1 MFSRTEHSIGG
12 REAKGGCHSV
22 AALLLKIGRRIG
34 FCPKGTY
41 RLKTPSSAKTS
52 SKILTGLVIAV
63 LILGVLLVCY
73 PLVSDFFYE
82 RAASTIIAKYDEA
95 VRQASEGDIERELA
109 RARGYNDAL
118 RESRVIPTRS
128 FDRQRIEE
136 RSSSY
141 ESILNIAG
149 DGVIGH
155 VEVPKIG
162 IDLPVY
168 HGVSAEV
175 LEEGIGHMPNTSF
188 PIGEPG
194 THAVLTGHT
203 GLIKARMFTDL
214 PRLVVGDV
222 FYVHVLNR
230 VLAYKVDQI
239 NIVDPTDSSALGI
252 VEDKEYVTLLTCY
265 PYGVNSHR
273 LLVRGEGI
281 SLEEAQKIDQ
291 ERVPLSVWD
300 SQYARALVICL
311 LAYVPIGIGVVVF
324 LKHRHRNRIRERA
337 RARLLRIND

>member
-1 MFSRTEHSIGG
+1 MAVLH
-12 REAKGGCHSV
+12 
-22 AALLLKIGRRIG
+22 LKIGRRIG
-34 FCPKGTY
+34 FCPKGVY
-41 RLKTPSSAKTS
+41 RFRALSSAKTS
-52 SKILTGLVIAV
+52 SGILTGLVIVV
-63 LILGVLLVCY
+63 LILGILLVCY
-73 PLVSDFFYE
+73 PIVSDFLYE
-82 RAASTIIAKYDEA
+82 RAASNIIAEYDDA

-109 RARGYNDAL
+109 RARNYNDAL

-136 RSSSY
+136 RSSTY

-203 GLIKARMFTDL
+203 GLIKACMFTDL
-214 PRLVVGDV
+214 PRLVAGDV
-222 FYVHVLNR
+222 FYVHVLNK

-252 VEDKEYVTLLTCY
+252 VEDEEYVTLLTCY

-281 SLEEAQKIDQ
+281 SLEEAQKINQ
-291 ERVPLSVWD
+291 EQAPLSIWD
-300 SQYARALVICL
+300 SHYVRALAICL
-311 LAYVPIGIGVVVF
+311 LVYIPIGIGIVAF
-324 LKHRHRNRIRERA
+324 LRRRRRNRIRERA
-337 RARLLRIND
+337 RTRLLRITS